1 MSVKL
6 EKYLK
11 VHRESMDTESPDD
24 SAIWEGIQDR
34 LINEL
39 PADKHLFTRT
49 RLIRF
54 RNLAAAAIILFSI
67 GYITND
73 LLNGRS
79 KSINITLSSIS
90 NELGRREKE
99 YKNLV
104 NFKTVEVSSFSGS
117 ANIEIKELFDE
128 IKLLDLIYSQ
138 AITDLKELG
147 PNEKVINTIFNTY
160 EQKIRLLEIIILET
174 NKSTSHEN
182 DEKSIL

>member
-24 SAIWEGIQDR
+24 SAIWEGIQGR
-34 LINEL
+34 LIDEL
-39 PADKHLFTRT
+39 LVEKHIFSRT

-73 LLNGRS
+73 ILNGRS
-79 KSINITLSSIS
+79 KSISITLSSINS
-90 NELGRREKE
+90 ELGRREKE
-99 YKNLV
+99 YKKLV
-104 NFKTVEVSSFSGS
+104 NFKTVEVSSYSRS

-128 IKLLDLIYSQ
+128 IKLLDLIYYQ

-160 EQKIRLLEIIILET
+160 EQKIRLLEFIILET
-174 NKSTSHEN
+174 NKPTSHEN